1 MGAMGF
7 TAMSRGFFA
16 QRRKQSLLR
25 ARRFCHRTRLATEM
39 LEDRLAPAGT
49 GPTLQLVPASGPT
62 ITLALDT
69 FQFGAQHPVI
79 LGLTNGQ
86 VSAESGRTQFD
97 SLDVT
102 ADRSSNSPALFGALA
117 GGAPYKTATL
127 TETNA
132 AGQRVAAWVMSTV
145 YVTGDTTTGTGDTN
159 PTSPAAEELELTF
172 GAVSVA
178 NSAAAASWSQVSN
191 APQAPSPPT
200 GLAPTPV
207 FIPSPETNFP
217 TLELDPAGGAPPI
230 YLDLTGFQFGAQN
243 NIAPSAA
250 NFKPGKMQF
259 DSLDVTTV
267 LNSNSPA
274 LFAALA
280 GGGQFTTATLR
291 EPGPAGT
298 YAQPVAVWVMS
309 AVYLTSD
316 TTTGTGDPTI
326 RPVEKLN
333 FTFAAA
339 SEAIGQPPRIASW
352 NQLTNLAR
360 GPQPPGLTFSPVPT
374 PAATALTLQLVP
386 ASGPTITLNLD
397 TFQFGARN
405 STAIDSFGIHPG
417 KTQFDALDVT
427 TALNG
432 SSPALFQALAGGG
445 QFRTVTL
452 TENAQG
458 GSPPTLKPFAT
469 WVMSTVYVTGD
480 TSSWTDANGRQLP
493 VEELKLTFAEA
504 TTANG
509 IGGASSTAGTG
520 PTLQLVPAS
529 GPTITLALGTFQSS
543 VQNSVTIG
551 TTTAGGGPGSTPFD
565 SLDRTTGRISNSPAL
580 FGALTGGDM
589 KTATR
594 VLGRRPWRAPS
605 AASHRAKFTGDSRP
619 VPAQPLPN
627 LSRRAIAARHTGSS
641 GG

>member
-1 MGAMGF
+1 MGF

-39 LEDRLAPAGT
+39 LEDRLAPAVM

-79 LGLTNGQ
+79 LTNGQ
-86 VSAESGRTQFD
+86 FSAESGRTQFD

-102 ADRSSNSPALFGALA
+102 ADRSSNSPALFQALTA
-117 GGAPYKTATL
+117 GAPYKTATL

-132 AGQRVAAWVMSTV
+132 AGQPVAAWAMSTV

-172 GAVSVA
+172 GAVTVA

-191 APQAPSPPT
+191 APQGPPPPT

-207 FIPSPETNFP
+207 FIPSPDTISP

-259 DSLDVTTV
+259 DSLDVTTA
-267 LNSNSPA
+267 LNGSSPA

-280 GGGQFTTATLR
+280 GGGQFTTVTLR
-291 EPGPAGT
+291 E
-298 YAQPVAVWVMS
+298 Y
-309 AVYLTSD
+309 
-316 TTTGTGDPTI
+316 
-326 RPVEKLN
+326 
-333 FTFAAA
+333 
-339 SEAIGQPPRIASW
+339 
-352 NQLTNLAR
+352 
-360 GPQPPGLTFSPVPT
+360 
-374 PAATALTLQLVP
+374 
-386 ASGPTITLNLD
+386 
-397 TFQFGARN
+397 
-405 STAIDSFGIHPG
+405 
-417 KTQFDALDVT
+417 
-427 TALNG
+427 
-432 SSPALFQALAGGG
+432 
-445 QFRTVTL
+445 
-452 TENAQG
+452 AQG

-493 VEELKLTFAEA
+493 VEELKLTFAGA

-509 IGGASSTAGTG
+509 TGGASSAAGTG
-520 PTLQLVPAS
+520 PTLQLVPAR
-529 GPTITLALGTFQSS
+529 GPTITLALGTFQSG

-551 TTTAGGGPGSTPFD
+551 TTTAAGGPGSTPLD
-565 SLDRTTGRISNSPAL
+565 SLDTTTGRISNSPAL

-594 VLGRRPWRAPS
+594 VLGRRPWRVPS
-605 AASHRAKFTGDSRP
+605 AASHRARLTGDSRP